1 MRKRQQRPSPS
12 GAVEIR
18 QHPSLETAIIPRP
31 QHGCTSSSQPQKG
44 NQHMSRT
51 TTPPQRLKATQP
63 APQQAQRAK
72 RTQAEAQPAA
82 TSLLK
87 DQQVMSL
94 LGISRTGLHYLM
106 RKQGLPYIKLGEGSR
121 AALRFSEHS
130 LQLWLK
136 EHEHQAVS

>member
-51 TTPPQRLKATQP
+51 TKPPQRLKATQP
-63 APQQAQRAK
+63 APQQAQGVK
-72 RTQAEAQPAA
+72 RLRAEAQPAA

-94 LGISRTGLHYLM
+94 LGITRTALHY
-106 RKQGLPYIKLGEGSR
+106 RWPKQGMPYLKLGY
-121 AALRFSEHS
+121 A
-130 LQLWLK
+130 
-136 EHEHQAVS
+136 

>member
-1 MRKRQQRPSPS
+1 
-12 GAVEIR
+12 
-18 QHPSLETAIIPRP
+18 
-31 QHGCTSSSQPQKG
+31 
-44 NQHMSRT
+44 MSRPT
-51 TTPPQRLKATQP
+51 KRSQRSQQQQP
-63 APQQAQRAK
+63 A
-72 RTQAEAQPAA
+72 QAEAQPTA

-136 EHEHQAVS
+136 EHEQQAVS

>member
-1 MRKRQQRPSPS
+1 
-12 GAVEIR
+12 
-18 QHPSLETAIIPRP
+18 
-31 QHGCTSSSQPQKG
+31 
-44 NQHMSRT
+44 MSRT
-51 TTPPQRLKATQP
+51 TKPPQRLKATQP
-63 APQQAQRAK
+63 APQQAQGVK
-72 RTQAEAQPAA
+72 RLRAEAQPAA

-121 AALRFSEHS
+121 AALRFNEHS

-136 EHEHQAVS
+136 QHEQQAVS